1 MRESIVRMW
10 IEQNKKKRTEKFK
23 CLCKYKS
30 GLVLQLIQRIHLKE
44 YVVSRYT
51 TCGQRKSVIIDKTN
65 QPKNNYQKCSWWISC
80 PYWRFAA
87 SGTFI
92 HFLFIFFFSSLQG
105 SNVSVWPCTPIWV
118 FWNRRI
124 GHTHT
129 RAQARF
135 LFLSSERKILRTRFG
150 NWLALSTRRIYRIQ
164 LMVALIVYGMVFSHC
179 ILMEPHAPNTYLI
192 ETLHLLCPGICF

>member
-1 MRESIVRMW
+1 MIKLINRKIIIKNVAGEFLAR
-10 IEQNKKKRTEKFK
+10 IED
-23 CLCKYKS
+23 LL
-30 GLVLQLIQRIHLKE
+30 LVAHL
-44 YVVSRYT
+44 Y
-51 TCGQRKSVIIDKTN
+51 IF
-65 QPKNNYQKCSWWISC
+65 CS
-80 PYWRFAA
+80 Y
-87 SGTFI
+87 
-92 HFLFIFFFSSLQG
+92 FFFSSLQG

-129 RAQARF
+129 HAQARF